1 MADQELLMKFRDII
15 CFAEAYADNFYLP
28 EGLLSVREYNP
39 VKIKIES
46 DEFLKKYK
54 QLEGIDDS

>member
-1 MADQELLMKFRDII
+1 MADQELLMKFRGIM
-15 CFAEAYADNFYLP
+15 CFAEEYAENFYLP